1 MSNPDERGNFT
12 GALFTKMQDMNRS
25 WLERLRAIRDL
36 ESQYGTKLMTAK
48 SPSEATAVC
57 NEWMAK
63 RLEAVGEEHKA
74 FTVAWLD
81 LVSNTIK
88 SALPGGS
95 AKRTPEKDS

>member
-1 MSNPDERGNFT
+1 MSNPDEQKEFSST
-12 GALFTKMQDMNRS
+12 LFAKMQDVNRS

-36 ESQYGTKLMTAK
+36 ETEYGTRLMSAK
-48 SPSEATAVC
+48 SPSEATTIC

-63 RLEAVGEEHKA
+63 RLEAVGNEHNA

-88 SALPGGS
+88 SAISGGS
-95 AKRTPEKDS
+95 AKHTPDKNP